1 MFNVSR
7 EGVDV
12 FTVLKNDADSN
23 LLDVRF
29 SAHGSPYREAEHLD
43 GKVALNQEKLEQE
56 LGLQML
62 MIHID
67 ECLLEDKCKSSC
79 RNHLYSSLVPL
90 TVFTNQTSF
99 VGVNAFVRAECECE
113 RRQKMRCLNGGT
125 GVGEDFCECPEGYE
139 GPHCEVLGIG
149 FYGSG
154 YALYPPLQAC
164 DNQKISLELQPSRED
179 GLVLYAGPLAYNPKL
194 PVQDF
199 LALELVGGYP
209 VLTVDYGTGSIRIEH
224 KYIKM
229 DAGRSYTVD
238 IILQKASVEM
248 TVDNCKLSTCMSLG
262 APQVRFIIF
271 IQMEKQSISY

>member
-7 EGVDV
+7 DGVDV

-29 SAHGSPYREAEHLD
+29 SAHGSPYKEAEHLD
-43 GKVALNQEKLEQE
+43 GKVALNQAKLEKE
-56 LGLQML
+56 LNLQML

-67 ECLLEDKCKSSC
+67 ECLIEKAKCDSGCHNFLHSSPA
-79 RNHLYSSLVPL
+79 PL

-99 VGVNAFVRAECECE
+99 VGVSAIVIAKCECE
-113 RRQKMRCLNGGT
+113 SLPKVNCLNGGT
-125 GVGEDFCECPEGYE
+125 AVHEVCECLEGYE
-139 GPHCEVLGIG
+139 GPHCEVLAIG

-154 YALYPPLQAC
+154 YALYKPLQPC
-164 DNQKISLELQPSRED
+164 DTQKISLELLPSRED
-179 GLVLYAGPLAYNPKL
+179 GLVMYAGPIAYNSRL

-199 LALELVGGYP
+199 MALELVGGYP

-238 IILQKASVEM
+238 ILLQRASVEM

-262 APQVRFIIF
+262 APQVRFF
-271 IQMEKQSISY
+271 